1 MAKGNFLTGGIFID
15 GETPVLKSDVA
26 QRATS
31 YQEAM
36 QNTLPYGDIQGYNE
50 RSTQN
55 EIDWSNFNKTITPTV
70 YPKASKTFED
80 RAKETGNKTQNID
93 KPSNLVIH
101 WTAEDR
107 KYKIDPKTKEKIFL
121 KDATGNFIEKKAE
134 DFIPAMY
141 PGRVKTPDG
150 KITNVRNSIH
160 YFLEGATGEN
170 PQIKQTLAD
179 NKKAGHVLG
188 AYTGKGKRNL
198 FSPEKVKDF
207 TMFPTDVSNKNSLGI
222 EVIFDPT
229 AGTSLSKQA
238 ENKLAFF
245 IIDKM
250 IEHKLSPKDVFAH
263 NEIQKKG
270 DKGEMI
276 DFMKKFRTNLPNYL
290 ELYKKER
297 KIGQ

>member
-1 MAKGNFLTGGIFID
+1 MAKGNFLTGGIFVD
-15 GETPVLKSDVA
+15 GETPVLKSDVE

-31 YQEAM
+31 YREAM

-55 EIDWSNFNKTITPTV
+55 EKDWSNFRSTLKNYTPAA
-70 YPKASKTFED
+70 YPQASKNFED
-80 RAKETGNKTQNID
+80 RAKELGNKIQNID
-93 KPSNLVIH
+93 KPSHVILH
-101 WTAEDR
+101 WTASQLRQLNSGE
-107 KYKIDPKTKEKIFL
+107 IM
-121 KDATGNFIEKKAE
+121 KDASGNPIEKTTKN
-134 DFIPAMY
+134 FIPAMY
-141 PGRVKTPDG
+141 VGRVKKPDG
-150 KITNVRNSIH
+150 TTTNVRNSIH
-160 YFLEGATGEN
+160 YFQEGATGEN
-170 PQIKQTLAD
+170 PQIIQTLPD

-188 AYTGKGKRNL
+188 AYDDKGKRNL

-207 TMFPTDVSNKNSLGI
+207 TIFPTDVSNKNSLGI
-222 EVIFDPT
+222 EVIYDPT
-229 AGTSLSKQA
+229 IAGTGLSKQA
-238 ENKLAFF
+238 ENQLAFF

-250 IEHKLSPKDVFAH
+250 IEHKLSPKDVFSH

-276 DFMKKFRTNLPNYL
+276 DFMKKFRTNLPTYL

>member
-15 GETPVLKSDVA
+15 GETPVLKSDVE
-26 QRATS
+26 QRVTS
-31 YQEAM
+31 YREAM

-55 EIDWSNFNKTITPTV
+55 ERDWSNFRSTLKNYTPPA
-70 YPKASKTFED
+70 YPQASKNFED
-80 RAKETGNKTQNID
+80 RAKETGNKIKNID
-93 KPSNLVIH
+93 KVSYIIAH
-101 WTAEDR
+101 WTANQFRTFNSGE
-107 KYKIDPKTKEKIFL
+107 TM
-121 KDATGNFIEKKAE
+121 KDASGSPIEKTAE

-141 PGRVKTPDG
+141 GVKGPNG
-150 KITNVRNSIH
+150 EITKNSIQ
-160 YFLEGATGEN
+160 YFLNRATSEDSYIN
-170 PQIKQTLAD
+170 QTLPD
-179 NKKAGHVLG
+179 NKRAGHVLG
-188 AYTGKGKRNL
+188 AYDKKGKRNL

-207 TMFPTDVSNKNSLGI
+207 TIFPTDVSNKNSIGI
-222 EVIFDPT
+222 EVIYDPT
-229 AGTSLSKQA
+229 IAGTGLSEQA

-276 DFMKKFRTNLPNYL
+276 DFMKKFRTNLPTYL